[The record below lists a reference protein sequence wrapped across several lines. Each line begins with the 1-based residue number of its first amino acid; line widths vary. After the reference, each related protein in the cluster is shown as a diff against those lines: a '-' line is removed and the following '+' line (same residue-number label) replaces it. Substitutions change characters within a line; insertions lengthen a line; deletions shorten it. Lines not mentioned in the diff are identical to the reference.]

1 MKILIL
7 HGIRELRELR
17 RTTLNQSFCLLKF
30 APEHDYTLHCYGH
43 EVTPELR
50 QSEFDTIVLDTSF
63 LWSRWA
69 RPRAKLADLLDQYRF
84 VAASQAVKIAL
95 PQDDYDHCAILD
107 EWLADWRVDAVFT
120 PLAQHAELLY
130 PRTSLRAQIRPCFA
144 GHLDPGDRAI
154 ANRFRRPFENR
165 EIDVEYRAAD
175 LPAQFGRL
183 GRLKSEIGHRFARA
197 LGRDSRLRLDISTD
211 RRDALAADKWLR
223 FLCNSRFTLG
233 SASGSSLLDPKGL
246 IADAIQEHLTDHPN
260 ASFEEIEAACFPG
273 LDGNVELAGLG
284 PRNIETALA
293 ESCQILVPSPHLAP
307 FEPDVHYIP
316 LAPDCSNVEE
326 VLHQMQDRT
335 LVQRRIDAALGLVL
349 ETPSFRTDDFAR
361 RILGEVDR
369 LAPSRYSKRGNR
381 LTPRRQ
387 DAVDEHDPVH
397 PLLAE
402 QEIIIRL
409 AAAECRQL
417 QTDLTAANEK
427 YAARPDAAEVEK
439 YLNVRTALELR
450 TGARGALREL
460 IGINNAIQRD
470 GSIDILARRT
480 LALRSWLAL
489 RSFRDGIFA
498 GIANISQTKEWLA
511 ELHRRSKDL
520 PPGFGSGRV
529 VTALRDRQHL
539 SMRRLG
545 KMRTLPPREV
555 ARRPITALRRT
566 IGIPVAAAK
575 TVTMLVADT
584 RVDRRVLLSA
594 RSLQRAGWL
603 VEIIALPYPEPI
615 DDDRR
620 MFPELS
626 IRRIRPL
633 RLPAI
638 GQTRS
643 ELAKRA
649 REWQSVYP
657 YYLHFLE
664 LARRYPGRV
673 FVAHDLPVL
682 ASAAVAAEE
691 SGCYLAYDAH
701 ELYPEQHLFS
711 AERSASLGRA
721 EADLISRA
729 DLVTTVNGSIAT
741 EMAERYG
748 IDCPAII
755 LNCPAA
761 PAGGLPVPCT
771 NLLRDHLALDQ
782 HHCIV
787 LFQGGLSPNRNL
799 EALVDAMSMVRR
811 GDVVLVFL
819 GPDGG
824 TRSTIVQIAR
834 AHGLLGG
841 RVRIVDPVAQDV
853 LLSWT
858 ASADIG
864 IIPYP
869 PIDLNSR
876 LCTPN
881 KLFEYIVAEVPI
893 LANDLPEIRKFVA
906 GNGFGVVHP
915 MISPEAI
922 AAAIDDMA
930 GTDLSGF
937 RATLRARA
945 AEFTWDRQEL
955 EIIRLYAAFEQ
966 PRAFA
971 VPPTRAFAQSATVG
985 EDGFE

>member
-7 HGIRELRELR
+7 HGIRDLRELR
-17 RTTLNQSFCLLKF
+17 RTTLNQSFCLLKY

-43 EVTPELR
+43 KVTPDLR
-50 QSEFDTIVLDTSF
+50 QSEFDAIVLDTSF
-63 LWSRWA
+63 LWCRWT
-69 RPRAKLADLLDQYRF
+69 RPRSKLTDLLERYRF
-84 VAASQAVKIAL
+84 VAASNAVKIAL

-107 EWLADWRVDAVFT
+107 EWLSDWSVDAVFT
-120 PLAQHAELLY
+120 PLAQHAKLFY
-130 PRTSLRAQIRPCFA
+130 PRTSLRARIHTCFA
-144 GHLDPGDRAI
+144 GHLDPGDKAM
-154 ANRFRRPFENR
+154 AARFSRPFETR
-165 EIDVEYRAAD
+165 AIDVGYRAAD

-197 LGRDSRLRLDISTD
+197 LGRDIRLRLDISTD
-211 RRDALAADKWLR
+211 RRDALAGDKWLR

-246 IADAIQEHLTDHPN
+246 IADAIQEYLEELPN
-260 ASFEEIEAACFPG
+260 ASFEDIEAACFPG
-273 LDGNVELAGLG
+273 LDGSVELAGLG

-293 ESCQILVPSPHLAP
+293 ESCQILVASPHLAP
-307 FEPDVHYIP
+307 FEPNVHYIP
-316 LAPDCSNVEE
+316 LAPDCSDVEE
-326 VLHQMQDRT
+326 VLRQMQDRT

-349 ETPSFRTDDFAR
+349 ETPSLRTDDFAR
-361 RILGEVDR
+361 RILSEVDR
-369 LAPSRYSKRGNR
+369 ISATRYGKRRNR
-381 LTPRRQ
+381 RPPPQQ
-387 DAVDEHDPVH
+387 DAVDWHDPVH

-402 QEIIIRL
+402 QEIVIRL
-409 AAAECRQL
+409 AAAESQQL
-417 QTDLTAANEK
+417 QTELTAAHEK
-427 YAARPDAAEVEK
+427 YAARPETAEVEN
-439 YLNVRTALELR
+439 YLNVRAALQLR

-460 IGINNAIQRD
+460 IRINDAIQPD
-470 GSIDILARRT
+470 GSIDILARRSF
-480 LALRSWLAL
+480 ALRSWLAL

-498 GIANISQTKEWLA
+498 GIANISQTKERLA
-511 ELHRRSKDL
+511 ELRRRSRDR

-545 KMRTLPPREV
+545 KTRTLPPREV

-566 IGIPVAAAK
+566 VGIPVAARK

-594 RSLQRAGWL
+594 RSLYRAGWL
-603 VEIIALPYPEPI
+603 VEIIALPYPGPI

-741 EMAERYG
+741 EMAKRYG

-761 PAGGLPVPCT
+761 PAGGLPVPRT

-824 TRSTIVQIAR
+824 TRSTIEQIAR
-834 AHGLLGG
+834 ARGLLGG

-893 LANDLPEIRKFVA
+893 LANDLPELRIFVA
-906 GNGFGVVHP
+906 GNGFGIVRP

-930 GTDLSGF
+930 GTDLSCF
-937 RATLRARA
+937 RATLRARG

-955 EIIRLYAAFEQ
+955 EIVRLYAAFEQ

-971 VPPTRAFAQSATVG
+971 VPPARAFAQSATVG